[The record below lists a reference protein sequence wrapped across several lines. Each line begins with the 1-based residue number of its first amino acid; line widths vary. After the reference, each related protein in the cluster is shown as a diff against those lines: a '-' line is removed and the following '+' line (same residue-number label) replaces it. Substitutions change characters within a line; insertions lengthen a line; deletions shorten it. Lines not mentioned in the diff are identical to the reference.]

1 MSTMVMRWRRFSA
14 LFKARNTEFFRDK
27 ASLSW
32 NVIFPVL
39 ILLGFSFVFDGD
51 DKSQFKVG
59 LLAISS
65 MAQEHSNLAETH
77 SSFVQEPS
85 NIAQDGL
92 IISQGFLNLRYLEF
106 VNYSHQSEAVDKLR
120 KHQLDLLVAPQ
131 QLSYWVNESSPKG
144 YVVEQLLLG
153 HSQGFSRNV
162 IDGIEIRYLDWVVP
176 GILGMN
182 MMFSCLFG
190 VGYVIVR
197 YRKASVLKRL
207 KATPL
212 QPIEFILAQIFSRLF
227 IVVTLT
233 SGVFIATNLMFDFYM
248 LGSYFNLLIIAF
260 VGGLCLISLGLLIA
274 SRSRSEELIGGLL
287 NMATWPMMIL
297 SGVWFSLEGAP
308 QWLQNLSQA
317 FPLTHVVDAAR
328 RIMTDGATLWD
339 LRYSL
344 SVMLI
349 MTAVFLTL
357 SAILFRWEGDGR

>member
-1 MSTMVMRWRRFSA
+1 MSTMVMGWRRFFA

-59 LLAISS
+59 IL
-65 MAQEHSNLAETH
+65 NT
-77 SSFVQEPS
+77 S
-85 NIAQDGL
+85 NIQQAKSDSTDGFM
-92 IISQGFLNLRYLEF
+92 SLRYLEF
-106 VNYSHQSEAVDKLR
+106 VEYSEDSEAIDKVR
-120 KHQLDLLVAPQ
+120 KHKLDLLIAPQ
-131 QLSYWVNESSPKG
+131 SKSYWINESSPKG
-144 YVVEQLLLG
+144 YVVEHLLLG

-162 IDGIEIRYLDWVVP
+162 IEGKEIRYLDWVVP

-308 QWLQNLSQA
+308 HWLQTVAQT

-339 LRYSL
+339 LRYSVL
-344 SVMLI
+344 TLLI